1 MEIAKF
7 VLTAIG
13 TFVSVSALTFTVFQ
27 FWAKRR
33 DEKDS
38 AFRSS
43 ILKQL
48 DSERALS
55 RQEIT
60 DERASRKEDMG
71 RIEERIDKLEQAIM
85 GDLQRRLS
93 SIEGELKSMRGTLRI
108 IEDWFVQNTPKGRGK

>member
-13 TFVSVSALTFTVFQ
+13 TFISVSGLTFAVFQ

-43 ILKQL
+43 VMKQL

-60 DERASRKEDMG
+60 DEKANRKEDVC

-93 SIEGELKSMRGTLRI
+93 SIEGELKAMRGTLRI
-108 IEDWFVQNTPKGRGK
+108 IEDWFVKNTPGGK

>member
-7 VLTAIG
+7 ILTAIG

-38 AFRSS
+38 AFKAS
-43 ILKQL
+43 IMKQL
-48 DSERALS
+48 DSERNLS

-60 DERASRKEDMG
+60 DERTSRKEDMC
-71 RIEERIDKLEQAIM
+71 RIEERIDKLEQVIM

-93 SIEGELKSMRGTLRI
+93 SIEGQLKSMCGTLRI
-108 IEDWFVQNTPKGRGK
+108 IEDWFVKNTPGGK

>member
-7 VLTAIG
+7 ILTAIG
-13 TFVSVSALTFTVFQ
+13 TFVSVSALSFTVFQ
-27 FWAKRR
+27 SWAKRR
-33 DEKDS
+33 DEKDN

-43 ILKQL
+43 IMEQL
-48 DSERALS
+48 DSERVLS
-55 RQEIT
+55 RQEIS
-60 DERASRKEDMG
+60 DEKASRKEDVR

-108 IEDWFVQNTPKGRGK
+108 IEDWFVRNTPGGK